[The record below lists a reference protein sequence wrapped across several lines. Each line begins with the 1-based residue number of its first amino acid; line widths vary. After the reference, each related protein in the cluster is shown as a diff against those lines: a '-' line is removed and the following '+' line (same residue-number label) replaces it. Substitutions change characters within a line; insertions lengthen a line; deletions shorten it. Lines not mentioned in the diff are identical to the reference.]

1 MYKIFFLN
9 VITLSM
15 VSLLYADDIYDTR
28 ESAMTAM
35 RQSKVI
41 LEEAK
46 KIITEISSFTGSI
59 PELGQTV
66 TPILQ
71 QLTYNITESLEKTRQ
86 IADGVSQTT
95 DAAKKI
101 TDGISQTTDAVQKI
115 TDKFSN
121 GMKDINSKLQ
131 NIQSGTSNLSIPRI
145 DQDNL
150 AEIKSQITESL
161 NSAGVVPAENNSS
174 SKKQRIRRLPVK

>member
-1 MYKIFFLN
+1 MYKIFFFN

-46 KIITEISSFTGSI
+46 KIITEISSSTGSI
-59 PELGQTV
+59 PELGQMV
-66 TPILQ
+66 TPVLQ
-71 QLTYNITESLEKTRQ
+71 QLTDNITKVADSLEDARQ
-86 IADGVSQTT
+86 IADGVSQNT

-101 TDGISQTTDAVQKI
+101 I
-115 TDKFSN
+115 DKFSN

-131 NIQSGTSNLSIPRI
+131 NIQSGVSNISVPKI
-145 DQDNL
+145 DQDSL
-150 AEIKSQITESL
+150 AKIKSQITESL